1 MTEKHSSLWEDWL
14 DKAAAGLR
22 GHPDYDQVRQELLDH
37 LEDKTAGLTRI
48 FPDIPREEAQ
58 VRALAGMGEGESL
71 SRALAQ
77 AHGGLMAYQLS
88 ALLLG
93 MALVL
98 VGLEGIIMLW
108 RWILPLAF
116 QGGPL

>member
-1 MTEKHSSLWEDWL
+1 MAEGAVSGAKTVLITGGSRGIGAAAARRF
-14 DKAAAGLR
+14 AAAGYR
-22 GHPDYDQVRQELLDH
+22 VAVNYCRS
-37 LEDKTAGLTRI
+37 
-48 FPDIPREEAQ
+48 EAQ
-58 VRALAGMGEGESL
+58 ARALAGMGEGESL